1 MLESQ
6 AKQFVSEM
14 ELRGVPSAV
23 ALAAAE
29 SGYVVWPISDGWGSA
44 SRPMVMDCHY
54 GLKISGLF
62 DLDEF
67 ALFLNGEKTPAK
79 SPVGTPIYKNVR
91 DITDLREIADLSL
104 HRDSIERGFTC
115 FRGQPRDYW
124 TSRAV
129 PNPRISDDQR
139 KERIITPS
147 YWRSFLERP
156 LSSRDMESSKS
167 IFQTNFADSLIY
179 HGIPDWQT
187 LSQRNHER
195 YGPHYSISDL
205 EDFPDPESQEYYKR
219 WVRHKVQAGFGSEYP
234 LIEQHY
240 GKPTIGLDVTF
251 DLGVAAFFASHS
263 WSPSADSTKATY
275 LPIEEGRHEGVVY
288 LLRFRDPAVKRTDY
302 LVNSLGVFEH
312 LPVVR
317 PLRQR
322 CGLPAFHG
330 HEIAA
335 AARDLDAV
343 ILLDASFDTSGL
355 PEPEYLFP
363 IEDDPFYLALL
374 EQRKRFEGRWSW
386 VVDYEF

>member
-6 AKQFVSEM
+6 AKQFVREM
-14 ELRGVPSAV
+14 KVRGVPSAV
-23 ALAAAE
+23 ASEAAE

-54 GLKISGLF
+54 GQKMSGLF

-79 SPVGTPIYKNVR
+79 SPVSTPTYKNVR
-91 DITDLREIADLSL
+91 DIKDLQEIADLPL
-104 HRDSIERGFTC
+104 HRNSIESGFTC
-115 FRGQPRDYW
+115 FRGQTRDYW
-124 TSRAV
+124 TSRAI

-147 YWRSFLERP
+147 YWRSFLGLP
-156 LSSRDMESSKS
+156 LSSRNMGPSQS
-167 IFQTNFADSLIY
+167 IFQTNLADSLIY

-205 EDFPDPESQEYYKR
+205 EDFPDSESQEYYKR
-219 WVRHKVQAGFGSEYP
+219 WVRHKTQVGSEYP

-263 WSPSADSTKATY
+263 WSPSANSTKSTY

-302 LVNSLGVFEH
+302 LVNSIGVFEH

-317 PLRQR
+317 PLRQL
-322 CGLPAFHG
+322 CGLPAFHA

-335 AARDLDAV
+335 ASRDLDAV
-343 ILLDASFDTSGL
+343 VLLDASFDTSGL

-374 EQRKRFEGRWSW
+374 EQRKCFEGPWSW